1 MVVKYTIADEK
12 ESEGYNTIIDVLKDA
27 DTSIIYNSYGF
38 ETLKKV
44 GDNYEGTISNANEI
58 LKDQIVDYIFAK
70 RNTFGEVISDA
81 KYDTKT
87 KKLTIPKKY
96 FEDENESIQMQVLVK
111 STSDKIINT
120 KVKTEIKNGTTKEKV
135 QTLNGFDTETTLSID
150 DYDSNK
156 KIDKSDI
163 DIYVNDK
170 YKISKNVV

>member
-1 MVVKYTIADEK
+1 MKKGKNKKSKILKIILISILVIVLLLILQHVVIKLTNKKVTLEQTDASMVVKYTIADEK

-96 FEDENESIQMQVLVK
+96 FEDENEIGRAHV
-111 STSDKIINT
+111 
-120 KVKTEIKNGTTKEKV
+120 
-135 QTLNGFDTETTLSID
+135 
-150 DYDSNK
+150 
-156 KIDKSDI
+156 
-163 DIYVNDK
+163 
-170 YKISKNVV
+170 